1 MKLARGARQ
10 SYAGCLAK
18 HPMLELYLDP
28 SCPFCV
34 AVTDH
39 LDENKIPYTPKV
51 LSLYSD
57 SEVRRQLVAL
67 GGKRQVPFLHHPERN
82 VLMYESADIIAYA
95 DEHGRG

>member
-1 MKLARGARQ
+1 MKLARCARQ
-10 SYAGCLAK
+10 PYGECLAK
-18 HPMLELYLDP
+18 DTMIELYLDP

-39 LDENKIPYTPKV
+39 LEKNKIPYTPKE
-51 LSLYSD
+51 LSIYSD
-57 SEVRRQLVAL
+57 SEVRRQLIAL